1 MTTSAPT
8 RPASARTTVAHTNR
22 RAPALVVTIDTE
34 EEFNWSRLPYEQTTT
49 ITHTRELKRLQDALE
64 EAGARP
70 TYVVDYP
77 LLRDDITVD
86 VLRALHAR
94 GTCEIGAHLHPWVNP
109 PQSEAPL
116 ARHTYLCN
124 LPRSLQREKLE
135 HLTQAYREAF
145 GIPPR
150 SFKAGRYGISADV
163 ASELQQL
170 GYLADSSPVAF
181 TSFRDDDGPDFR
193 HVRNEPFIMVA
204 PRDGHA
210 ALVSVPCSVAYT
222 RRPFS
227 LAHRLHGAL
236 SSRWLR
242 PLRAIGILWHT
253 RLLRKVFLSP
263 EVHTAE
269 DIVRGIDALAASGA
283 SVIHLSLHSPSIVAG
298 HTPYVRSN
306 ADRDR
311 LLSSLQTVIRH
322 AHQRWGA
329 VSHTLSDFVASRQ
342 GALL

>member
-1 MTTSAPT
+1 MIAATHQTANQ
-8 RPASARTTVAHTNR
+8 RPLAQHTKR

-34 EEFNWSRLPYEQTTT
+34 EEFDWSRVPYEQTPA
-49 ITHTRELKRLQDALE
+49 ITHTRELDRLQDALE

-77 LLRDDITVD
+77 LLCDDVTVA
-86 VLRALHAR
+86 VLRALQAR

-109 PQSEAPL
+109 PQIEAPV

-135 HLTQAYREAF
+135 HLTVAYQAAF
-145 GIPPR
+145 GSAPR
-150 SFKAGRYGISADV
+150 SFKAGRYGIDDGV

-170 GYLADSSPVAF
+170 GYIADSSPVAY

-193 HVRNEPFIMVA
+193 HIGNEPFVMV
-204 PRDGHA
+204 PSNEHQS
-210 ALVSVPCSVAYT
+210 ALITVPCSVAYT
-222 RRPFS
+222 RRPFAA
-227 LAHRLHGAL
+227 AHRVHGAL
-236 SSRWLR
+236 SARWLR
-242 PLRAIGILWHT
+242 PLRGIGILWHT

-263 EVHTAE
+263 EVHTAA
-269 DIVRGIDALAASGA
+269 DLVRGVDALAASGA
-283 SVIHLSLHSPSIVAG
+283 STIHFSLHSPSIVAG
-298 HTPYVRSN
+298 HTPYVRST

-311 LLSSLQTVIRH
+311 LLSSLQTAIRH
-322 AHQRWGA
+322 ARQRWGA

-342 GALL
+342 GAFL